1 MLYPILFTITM
12 PIPNTITITNTNT
25 HHVYVQWF
33 ELVYTP
39 PRLGKTAK
47 LLNTLISPHGSRSKV
62 KSPHGD
68 KQNENEK
75 SRAVHHTKPTTTQE

>member
-1 MLYPILFTITM
+1 MQYPILLTITM
-12 PIPNTITITNTNT
+12 PILNTITTTNSNLP
-25 HHVYVQWF
+25 HARVQWF

-47 LLNTLISPHGSRSKV
+47 FLNTLISPHGSRSKV

-68 KQNENEK
+68 K
-75 SRAVHHTKPTTTQE
+75 